1 MIKNSSVLYINSTKH
16 QVLKQVDNK
25 FLLDYDKRLIVHD
38 VNQNRSTGILYVNK
52 VVERVIVS
60 TVKKIKY
67 IGDDKKWK
75 NLVS

>member
-67 IGDDKKWK
+67 IGDDKK
-75 NLVS
+75 